1 MAGFRWAGLLVA
13 LSPARRYEWGHHC
26 DPEMDKLFEAIR
38 NTFDPAEQ
46 AKVLRKTHEK
56 YVDEALFLM
65 HARRQSLRHDREG
78 EGLCPGEELVPEP
91 LID

>member
-1 MAGFRWAGLLVA
+1 
-13 LSPARRYEWGHHC
+13 
-26 DPEMDKLFEAIR
+26 MDKLFEAIR

-56 YVDEALFLM
+56 ICRRGAVPHG
-65 HARRQSLRHDREG
+65 HARRQSLRHDGEG